1 MTILELKPECVWKNF
16 HALTQIPRPSK
27 HEAKAALHIEEFGK
41 KLGLETIR
49 DEVGNVIIRKPAAK
63 GKEKCKGII
72 LQAHIDMVPQKDDAK
87 KHDFLKD
94 PITTRIVD
102 FEGQK
107 WVMADGTTLGADNG
121 MGCAAMMAV
130 LEAKDIAHGPI
141 ECIFTVD
148 EEQGMGGAFGLK
160 PDIIKGDILINLD
173 SETEGELYVGC
184 AGSVN
189 CNAEFKYKEEDMPK
203 GYKAFTLKVEG
214 LRGGHS
220 GMDIHEGR
228 CNANKILSRILLPLL
243 RDMDCLLSSINGGT
257 MRNAIPRDASAVV
270 AVPSDEVDDVKTL
283 VDDIFA
289 TVKKEYGRID
299 PGVSITIEAS
309 KARKVKVIGGNKGLK
324 IVKALIACPNGVDRM
339 SLEVKGLVESSNNLA
354 IIKTENGKLFVG
366 TFMRAATDSIK
377 YDHAESFR
385 SVFELA
391 GAKVSFDGTHSG
403 WSPNS
408 DSPILK
414 KMQAKYKELFGVE
427 PAVMAIHA
435 GLECGILGATYP
447 NWDMISCGPTLK
459 SPHSPAE
466 KVLVPSVEKWWNYL
480 VAVLEDAPKK

>member
-1 MTILELKPECVWKNF
+1 MTILELNPKCVWKNF

-27 HEAKAALHIEEFGK
+27 HEQKAADYIEAFGK

-49 DEVGNVIIRKPAAK
+49 DEVGNVIIRKPATK

-94 PITTRIVD
+94 PITTKIVD
-102 FEGQK
+102 MEDGQ
-107 WVMADGTTLGADNG
+107 WVMADGTTLGADDG
-121 MGCAAMMAV
+121 LGCAAIMAV
-130 LEAKDIAHGPI
+130 MESKDIAHGPI
-141 ECIFTVD
+141 EGIFTID

-160 PDIIKGDILINLD
+160 PGVIKGDTLINLD

-184 AGSVN
+184 AGSIN
-189 CNAEFKYKEEDMPK
+189 CNADFKYSEEDMPK
-203 GYKAFTLKVEG
+203 GYKAYTLRVEG

-228 CNANKILSRILLPLL
+228 GNANKILSRILLPLL
-243 RDMDCLLSSINGGT
+243 MDMDCILSSINGGS
-257 MRNAIPRDASAVV
+257 MRNAIPREASAVV
-270 AVPSDEVDDVKTL
+270 AVPADEVKDVKTL
-283 VDDIFA
+283 VADILA
-289 TVKKEYGRID
+289 TVKKEYARID
-299 PGVSITIEAS
+299 PGVSISIEAS
-309 KARKVKVIGGNKGLK
+309 KARKVKVMKGNKGLK
-324 IVKALIACPNGVDRM
+324 IVKALVACPNGVDRM
-339 SLEVKGLVESSNNLA
+339 SLEVPGLVECSNNLA
-354 IIKTENGKLFVG
+354 IIKTEGGKVSVG
-366 TFMRAATDSIK
+366 AFMRAATDSIK
-377 YDHAESFR
+377 FAHAEDFR

-391 GAKVSFDGTHSG
+391 GAKVSFNGSHSG
-403 WSPNS
+403 WSPNL

-414 KMQAKYKELFGVE
+414 KMKSKYKELFGAE

-447 NWDMISCGPTLK
+447 EWDMISCGPTLK

-466 KVLVPSVEKWWNYL
+466 RALIPSVEKWWKFL